1 MRSVLRAAPERG
13 QILDGAWLWSR
24 LASVGLDGVV
34 ADLRLFSDD
43 PEVAEVLG
51 ALELSAHVVAAD
63 PRQLPGQLSGRL
75 RSSRSLQIHDLLAA
89 LAAAAENGG
98 EPWLQPAT
106 ASLVP
111 PGGPLRRVL
120 QVHDGWPAP
129 VAFHAGGRQVL
140 GAFQDGTLRA
150 WSVVTGREEAVCG
163 LGPGH
168 ESCAASALA
177 VAGPAGGSLALC
189 GYCDG
194 LLRLWDPG
202 TGGLLCTLEGH
213 GGWINSVALLDGWR
227 ALSVS
232 EDGTARVWDLAAG
245 RQLRLFGGHARRVT
259 AVAPLAGGR
268 FALSSGW
275 DGGLRLWDTES
286 GEELCRWE
294 LGGLLI
300 NHFLTLPDGG
310 VLAAGEDGSVSLLDL
325 TGESAAPHGRRRLL
339 GTHDGS
345 VSMVAASVR
354 GDRALSAS
362 VDGRLK
368 LWQLEPEDPSRLPPR
383 WSWAQRIP
391 RAPQV
396 IEAHTDS
403 VTGLAMSPDG
413 RHAASVSAD
422 HTLKLWDLEGDLALP
437 RCGHSGAVTAL
448 AVSESGRRVISG
460 SKDRSVRVW
469 DLDRGAEVLRLAGH
483 RRWVDLV
490 ALPADQCHVVTASAW
505 TGELHVWD
513 LVERRLVRDVCGP
526 RGWMS
531 PVAVT
536 ADGRFALFTTWGQQI
551 AVWDLGGECPCER
564 RLGTADAGSPITAL
578 AVTGDSRLIL
588 AGAEDGTVT
597 VREFGT
603 GETLATHAC
612 HQGRVTALAATG
624 DGRVVLSASEDGELS
639 SWDAVTGRK
648 FEVREAHASWIPS
661 VAVSHDGRI
670 GASVG
675 NTQLRLW
682 DLDSGC
688 EPLCTFTADSAL
700 YACAL
705 SLDGR
710 TVVAGDAAGRMHF
723 LRLCGAF

>member
-1 MRSVLRAAPERG
+1 LNRSVLRAAPDRRHL
-13 QILDGAWLWSR
+13 LDGAWLRSR
-24 LASVGLDGVV
+24 LAAIGVDGVE
-34 ADLRLFSDD
+34 ADLRLFGDD
-43 PEVAEVLG
+43 PDVAEVLG
-51 ALELSAHVVAAD
+51 ALELSAHVVGAD
-63 PRQLPGQLSGRL
+63 PRQLTGQLAGRL
-75 RSSRSLQIHDLLAA
+75 MSSRSMSVQELLAT
-89 LAAAAENGG
+89 LAASAEDGG
-98 EPWLQPAT
+98 EPWLRPAT
-106 ASLVP
+106 PSLVA

-129 VAFHAGGRQVL
+129 VAFHGAGRQL
-140 GAFQDGTLRA
+140 LAAFQDGTLCA
-150 WSVVTGREEAVCG
+150 WDVVTGRQVATFG
-163 LGPGH
+163 LTGDH
-168 ESCAASALA
+168 EGCAASALA
-177 VAGPAGGSLALC
+177 AAGPAGGGLVLC

-194 LLRLWDPG
+194 LLRLWDPA
-202 TGGLLCTLEGH
+202 TGGLLRTFEGH
-213 GGWINSVALLDGWR
+213 GGWINAVALLGGGL
-227 ALSVS
+227 ALSAS
-232 EDGTARVWDLAAG
+232 EDGTARLWDLTGG
-245 RQLRLFGGHARRVT
+245 RQLRVFAGHGMRVT
-259 AVAPLAGGR
+259 AVAPLAAGR

-275 DGGLRLWDTES
+275 DGGLRLWDLAT

-300 NHFLTLPDGG
+300 NHFAPLPGG
-310 VLAAGEDGSVSLLDL
+310 QVLAAGEDGSVSLLDL
-325 TGESAAPHGRRRLL
+325 AAESGAQSGSRRLL

-345 VSMVAASVR
+345 VSAVAVSAT
-354 GDRALSAS
+354 GERALSAA

-368 LWQLEPEDPSRLPPR
+368 VWQLDPAEPSQLPPR
-383 WSWAQRIP
+383 WPRPP
-391 RAPQV
+391 RAPRT

-403 VTGLAMSPDG
+403 ITCLAMSADG

-422 HTLKLWDLEGDLALP
+422 RTLKLWDLEGDLALP
-437 RCGHSGAVTAL
+437 RRGHSGAVTAL
-448 AVSESGRRVISG
+448 AVSPAGRRVVSG
-460 SKDRSVRVW
+460 SRDRSVRVW

-536 ADGRFALFTTWGQQI
+536 SDGRYALFITWGQQI
-551 AVWDLGGECPCER
+551 AVWDLGAERPCER
-564 RLGTADAGSPITAL
+564 RLGAADAGSPITAL

-597 VREFGT
+597 VRDFAS
-603 GETLATHAC
+603 GEVLATHAC
-612 HQGRVTALAATG
+612 HLGRVTALAATG
-624 DGRVVLSASEDGELS
+624 DGRVVLSASEDGELT
-639 SWDAVTGRK
+639 SWDAAGGR
-648 FEVREAHASWIPS
+648 RLDACEAHASWIPS

-675 NTQLRLW
+675 HNQLRLW
-682 DLDSGC
+682 NLASGC

-705 SLDGR
+705 SADGR
-710 TVVAGDAAGRMHF
+710 MVVAGEAAGRLHF